1 MAHIDEL
8 IANDSALWAAARAR
22 GESGPRVLLATSMGG
37 FNHGAVTD
45 KALAIALTLR
55 GAKVDIFLCD
65 GVPGCHLTKIGKEPP
80 ATIIETDLRVRCG
93 SCVSLGNEN
102 YAALD
107 LNVLHL
113 SDYLKAADRAEAEAL
128 AAAAPVDNLKNWKLG
143 SWKLGE
149 HALAGALRFFALG
162 DLAGVKLADGVARK
176 FVKSSVLTARG
187 MDRIL
192 KRGGYDVVC
201 ANHGIYVPQG
211 VIGEVARARGVRVV
225 NWNPAYRRSCFIFS
239 QGDSYHHTMVTEP
252 TSVWENATLTPA
264 QRERI
269 EGYLRDRRQAKGDWI
284 WFNKA
289 DDIGSSEIANE
300 LSLDARPVIVALT
313 SVVWDAVLH
322 YESNAFE
329 SLTDWMLQTIGYFAG
344 RPDLQLVVRIHPA
357 EVTGFVKSRA
367 KMGDAIARAF
377 PVLPENVRVVQPDNP
392 MSTYSLMD
400 HANAVIVYSTKT
412 GIESSA
418 QGMPVVVAGEAWIR
432 NKGFSLD
439 ATSPE
444 SYRQILDSLPVAGPL
459 TEAQRERALLYAYHF
474 FFRRMIDLPFLTAPG
489 PAEFEIEV
497 EKLSDLEPGHFPG
510 LDCVTDGIL
519 NGSLFVFDDPAWSG
533 APAAQT
539 ESARPSLADRAKGAM
554 KRLLGR
560 VA

>member
-1 MAHIDEL
+1 LAHIDEL
-8 IANDSALWAAARAR
+8 IAQDSALWAAAKAR

-65 GVPGCHLTKIGKEPP
+65 GAPGCHLTKIGKEPP
-80 ATIIETDLRVRCG
+80 AKIIETDARIRCG
-93 SCVSLGNEN
+93 SCVTTGDETFAPLG
-102 YAALD
+102 LT
-107 LNVLHL
+107 VHHL
-113 SDYLKAADRAEAEAL
+113 SDFLTDADRAEAEAL
-128 AAAAPVDNLKNWKLG
+128 AATAPVETLKSWKLG
-143 SWKLGE
+143 AWKLGE

-162 DLAGVKLADGVARK
+162 DLRKVKEADGVARK
-176 FVKSSVLTARG
+176 FVKAAVLTARG
-187 MDRIL
+187 VDRIL
-192 KRGGYDVVC
+192 AEGNYDVVS
-201 ANHGIYVPQG
+201 ANHGIYSPQG
-211 VIGEVARARGVRVV
+211 VIGEVARARDVRVV

-252 TSVWENATLTPA
+252 TAVWENMRLTPA

-269 EGYLRDRRQAKGDWI
+269 QGYLRDRRQAKGDWI

-289 DDIGSSEIANE
+289 DDIGESEIAKE
-300 LSLDARPVIVALT
+300 LNLDARPVIVALT

-329 SLTDWMLQTIGYFAG
+329 SLTDWMLQTIRYFEG

-367 KMGDAIARAF
+367 KMGDAIAKAF
-377 PVLPENVRVVQPDNP
+377 PELPENVRVVQPDNP

-418 QGMPVVVAGEAWIR
+418 QGMPVIVAGEAWIR

-444 SYRQILDSLPVAGPL
+444 NYRAILDTLPLKAPL
-459 TEAQRERALLYAYHF
+459 TEAQRERALVYAYHF
-474 FFRRMIDLPFLTAPG
+474 FFRRMIDLPFLTAPR

-497 EKLSDLEPGHFPG
+497 ERLSDLGPGKVSG
-510 LDCVTDGIL
+510 LDCICDGIL
-519 NGSLFVFDDPAWSG
+519 TGSLFVHDDPAWSG
-533 APAAQT
+533 TAATPEAPPKLSFAQ
-539 ESARPSLADRAKGAM
+539 RV
-554 KRLLGR
+554 KRLLG
-560 VA
+560 AA

>member
-8 IANDSALWAAARAR
+8 IAQDSALWAAAKAR

-65 GVPGCHLTKIGKEPP
+65 GAPGCHLTKIGKEPP
-80 ATIIETDLRVRCG
+80 AKIIETDVRVRCG
-93 SCVSLGNEN
+93 SCVTTGDETF
-102 YAALD
+102 AALG
-107 LNVLHL
+107 LTVHHL
-113 SDYLKAADRAEAEAL
+113 SDFLTDADRAEAEAL
-128 AAAAPVDNLKNWKLG
+128 AATAPVETLKSWTLG
-143 SWKLGE
+143 AWKLGE

-162 DLAGVKLADGVARK
+162 DLRKVKEADGVARK
-176 FVKSSVLTARG
+176 FVKASVLTARG
-187 MDRIL
+187 VDRIL
-192 KRGGYDVVC
+192 AEGGYDVVS
-201 ANHGIYVPQG
+201 ANHGIYSPQG
-211 VIGEVARARGVRVV
+211 VIGEVARARDVRVV

-252 TSVWENATLTPA
+252 TAVWENMRLTPA

-289 DDIGSSEIANE
+289 DDIGESEIAKE
-300 LSLDARPVIVALT
+300 LNLDSRPVIVALT

-329 SLTDWMLQTIGYFAG
+329 SLTDWMLQTIRYFQG

-367 KMGDAIARAF
+367 KMGDAIAKAF

-418 QGMPVVVAGEAWIR
+418 QGMPVIVAGEAWIR

-444 SYRQILDSLPVAGPL
+444 SYRAILDTLPLKAPL
-459 TEAQRERALLYAYHF
+459 TEAQRERALVYAYHF
-474 FFRRMIDLPFLTAPG
+474 FFRRMIDLPFLTAPR
-489 PAEFEIEV
+489 PAEFEIEI
-497 EKLSDLEPGHFPG
+497 ERLGDLGPGEFSG
-510 LDCVTDGIL
+510 LDCVCDGIL
-519 NGSLFVFDDPAWSG
+519 TGSLFVHDDPAWNE
-533 APAAQT
+533 AAEPAASPKLSFGQ
-539 ESARPSLADRAKGAM
+539 RVR
-554 KRLLGR
+554 RLFGK

>member
-1 MAHIDEL
+1 LAHIDEL
-8 IANDSALWAAARAR
+8 IANDAALWAAARAR

-80 ATIIETDLRVRCG
+80 AKIIETDARVRCG
-93 SCVSLGNEN
+93 SCLELGEAN
-102 YAALD
+102 YAALG
-107 LNVLHL
+107 LPVKRL
-113 SDYLKAADRAEAEAL
+113 SAFLAPEDRAEADRL
-128 AAAAPVDNLKNWKLG
+128 AAEAPVETLKDWKLG
-143 SWKLGE
+143 QWKLGE

-162 DLAGVKLADGVARK
+162 DLKGVKDADGVARK
-176 FVKSSVLTARG
+176 FVKSAVLTARG

-192 KRGGYDVVC
+192 KKGGYDVVC

-239 QGDSYHHTMVTEP
+239 HGDSYHHTMVTEP
-252 TSVWENATLTPA
+252 TSVWENMTLTPA

-269 EGYLRDRRQAKGDWI
+269 ESYLRDRRQAKGDWI

-289 DDIGSSEIANE
+289 DDIAQSQIRDE
-300 LSLDARPVIVALT
+300 LGLDARPVIVALT

-329 SLTDWMLQTIGYFAG
+329 SLTDWVLQTIRYFAG
-344 RPDLQLVVRIHPA
+344 RPDLQLVIRIHPA

-367 KMGDAIARAF
+367 KMGDAIAKAF
-377 PVLPENVRVVQPDNP
+377 PQLPENVRVIQPDNP

-418 QGMPVVVAGEAWIR
+418 QGMPVIVAGEAWIR

-439 ATSPE
+439 AVSPE
-444 SYRQILDSLPVAGPL
+444 SYRAILDTLPLAGPL
-459 TEAQRERALLYAYHF
+459 SEAERERAVLYAYHF

-497 EKLSDLEPGHFPG
+497 DRLSDLGPGHFSG
-510 LDCVTDGIL
+510 LDCVCDGIL
-519 NGSLFVFDDPAWSG
+519 TGTTPFVHDDPAWA
-533 APAAQT
+533 APAA
-539 ESARPSLADRAKGAM
+539 SGGPPPSFAERAKGAV
-554 KRLLGR
+554 KRLLGK